1 MIVVTLVFSVSFFIG
16 RNSEHFRSAINYWKS
31 DDVKRQ
37 WLTIQFKDTLGEVWG
52 NKIFSFSSSC
62 GLIILCIMLFFLT
75 EDCNKILAILSISI
89 ILIIETVSSFFY
101 WYYLEKRFC
110 DNVQLSSGSDLISFT
125 T

>member
-16 RNSEHFRSAINYWKS
+16 RNSEQFISAINYWKS

-37 WLTIQFKDTLGEVWG
+37 WLTIQFKDTLGDIWG
-52 NKIFSFSSSC
+52 DKIFYFSSSC
-62 GLIILCIMLFFLT
+62 GLIILCIILFFIT
-75 EDCNKILAILSISI
+75 EGCNKILAVLSISI
-89 ILIIETVSSFFY
+89 ILIIEAVSSFFY

-110 DNVQLSSGSDLISFT
+110 DNVQLSSVSDLFSFT